1 MKQVKCVAP
10 LQVVRRESISD
21 DPRERREE
29 GLSVMEIVIIALV
42 GLILLAAVLI
52 VYHRFQ
58 RDNEVSTGISDL
70 TSSISSIEAQFQG
83 QSSYGTSGTS
93 LNTLA
98 INAKLVPSSMVV
110 NGSLQDPWGGAV
122 TIAAATQGFT
132 IEYQNLPQSAC
143 EALGKLQM
151 GGLLSTTI
159 NGSTLAGGQNPPAN
173 NPVAVD
179 GACTTGNNN
188 TITWNVD

>member
-1 MKQVKCVAP
+1 MKQVKWVAP
-10 LQVVRRESISD
+10 LQVVRRKLISD

-70 TSSISSIEAQFQG
+70 TSSIASIESQFQG

-93 LNTLA
+93 LNSLA
-98 INAKLVPSSMVV
+98 MDAKLVPNSMIVD
-110 NGSLQDPWGGAV
+110 GAIQDPWGGAV
-122 TIAAATQGFT
+122 
-132 IEYQNLPQSAC
+132 
-143 EALGKLQM
+143 
-151 GGLLSTTI
+151 
-159 NGSTLAGGQNPPAN
+159 GQNPPAN